1 MFYVNVWLKV
11 KENKDISKVAKLL
24 TQMSQK
30 TKLEDTCFRMEIYHS
45 QSDESRFLLCEH
57 WDSESGWKNH
67 RNEQHFIEIYK
78 AQVLPLVEREPHICK
93 YLE

>member
-1 MFYVNVWLKV
+1 
-11 KENKDISKVAKLL
+11 
-24 TQMSQK
+24 MSQK
-30 TKLEDTCFRMEIYHS
+30 TKLEDTCFRMENYHS

>member
-1 MFYVNVWLKV
+1 MAK
-11 KENKDISKVAKLL
+11 SKGKQRYIKSSKIINAN
-24 TQMSQK
+24 
-30 TKLEDTCFRMEIYHS
+30 
-45 QSDESRFLLCEH
+45 ESKFLLCEH

-78 AQVLPLVEREPHICK
+78 AQVLLLVEREPHICK